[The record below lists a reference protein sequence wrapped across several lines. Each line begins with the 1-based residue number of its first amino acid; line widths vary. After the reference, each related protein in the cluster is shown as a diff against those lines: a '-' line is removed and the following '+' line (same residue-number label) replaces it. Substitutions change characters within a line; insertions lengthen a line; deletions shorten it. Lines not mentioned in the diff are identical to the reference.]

1 MGTTYFQVRGYSE
14 FRKDRGDSRAGGVI
28 IFVHNSI
35 SSEIVLNDIWQDN
48 ETVTCKIRYGNKS
61 LLVSCIYRPPGP
73 NLRPYN
79 ISINNTILKIADIH
93 ADQYLICGDFNY
105 GKIDWSNHMVNAGE
119 DSLEQLFYDATQ
131 SAFLHQHVE
140 EFTRKRGA
148 DQPSRLDLIFSK
160 NEFEVES
167 IRYDPPIGSS
177 DHSVL
182 NFTFT
187 LEGSIS
193 VDDPDQYRRKYY
205 LADYPAI

>member
-1 MGTTYFQVRGYSE
+1 
-14 FRKDRGDSRAGGVI
+14 
-28 IFVHNSI
+28 
-35 SSEIVLNDIWQDN
+35 
-48 ETVTCKIRYGNKS
+48 
-61 LLVSCIYRPPGP
+61 
-73 NLRPYN
+73 
-79 ISINNTILKIADIH
+79 
-93 ADQYLICGDFNY
+93 
-105 GKIDWSNHMVNAGE
+105 MVNAGE

-187 LEGSIS
+187 LEGSIILMI
-193 VDDPDQYRRKYY
+193 PINIGENTILQTI
-205 LADYPAI
+205 LLF